1 MKKDILKVNI
11 FYIFRYI
18 NIRKVYI
25 LIKMLNE
32 F

>member
-18 NIRKVYI
+18 SIRKVYI
-25 LIKMLNE
+25 LTKMLNE